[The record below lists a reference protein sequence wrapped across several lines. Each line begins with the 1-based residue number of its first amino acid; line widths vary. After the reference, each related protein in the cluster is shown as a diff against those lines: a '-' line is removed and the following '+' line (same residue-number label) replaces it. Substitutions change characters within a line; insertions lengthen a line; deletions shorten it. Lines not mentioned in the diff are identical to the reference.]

1 MELIERT
8 QKSSTTREQK
18 ADQKNFLTQINVLQ
32 HSWKLSFHAS
42 NTLIFF
48 YKHTSETTLR

>member
-48 YKHTSETTLR
+48 YKHTSETTLL